1 MDAHTCHYGN
11 RCRLMRL
18 PEVLALV
25 GVAKS
30 TLHAWI
36 TAGLFPAQ
44 VQIGPRVV
52 GWRSCEVDDWM
63 SNRPPTRP
71 S

>member
-1 MDAHTCHYGN
+1 MDPHTCHYGS

-30 TLHAWI
+30 TLHSWI
-36 TAGLFPAQ
+36 NAGLFPAQ

-63 SNRPPTRP
+63 STRPPARP